1 MNSTG
6 TKVAPEIAKAPRAVN
21 GNGKVADMFPQQLA
35 ARDSL
40 MAKIDDKGRETVELS
55 KGTIWL
61 IATAAT
67 IIGLLIAIAPQLF
80 SWIREDQSKAEQL
93 KILQK
98 DVESLRKQSD
108 MIQEQLEKI
117 RESQKAQEIQNAKVA
132 GYELGAAD
140 KINKKK
146 EQQP

>member
-1 MNSTG
+1 MT
-6 TKVAPEIAKAPRAVN
+6 PRALN
-21 GNGKVADMFPQQLA
+21 GHKKVADMFPPRPP
-35 ARDSL
+35 ARNSL

-55 KGTIWL
+55 KGTVWL
-61 IATAAT
+61 IATGAT
-67 IIGLLIAIAPQLF
+67 IIGLLIALAPQLF
-80 SWIREDQSKAEQL
+80 SFIREDQSKEERL

-98 DVESLRKQSD
+98 DVEELREQSKE
-108 MIQEQLEKI
+108 ISNQLEKI
-117 RESQKAQEIQNAKVA
+117 RESQRAQEVQNAKVA